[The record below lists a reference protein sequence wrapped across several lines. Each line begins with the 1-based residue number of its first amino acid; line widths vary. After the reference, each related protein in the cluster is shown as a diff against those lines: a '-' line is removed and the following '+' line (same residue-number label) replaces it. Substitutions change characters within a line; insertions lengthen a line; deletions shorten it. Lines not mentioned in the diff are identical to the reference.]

1 MKTNSNKMKIKFT
14 RLTKLCT
21 FVQIQ
26 KKIQDMKFNFKTSYI
41 VIAVVVLIVLLLF
54 GGRMFLIIEAGER
67 GVIFR
72 PYTSGLDKENIYGEG
87 FHIVAPWNEMY
98 VYNVREQQRDE
109 TMDVLDKNGL
119 SVNVDVTVR
128 FNPTFE
134 KIGFLHEQF
143 GINFINVLVIPEVR
157 SSVRQ
162 VAGRY
167 TAEEIYSTKRAEVEQ
182 TIKDETRK
190 VLGENYIA
198 MKALLIRSI
207 NLPDQIRGAI
217 ESKLKQEQEALAYEF
232 RLQREESEAER
243 RRIEAEGIA
252 AFNRIIN
259 ASLTDKILQQ
269 RGIEA
274 TIELATSANSKV
286 VVIGSGKDGLPL
298 ILGNN

>member
-1 MKTNSNKMKIKFT
+1 
-14 RLTKLCT
+14 
-21 FVQIQ
+21 
-26 KKIQDMKFNFKTSYI
+26 
-41 VIAVVVLIVLLLF
+41 
-54 GGRMFLIIEAGER
+54 
-67 GVIFR
+67 
-72 PYTSGLDKENIYGEG
+72 
-87 FHIVAPWNEMY
+87 MY

-119 SVNVDVTVR
+119 SLNVDVTVR
-128 FNPTFE
+128 FNPTFDQ
-134 KIGFLHEQF
+134 IGFLHQQF

-167 TAEEIYSTKRAEVEQ
+167 SAEEIYSTKRAEVEQ

-207 NLPDQIRGAI
+207 NLPEKIKNEI
-217 ESKLKQEQEALAYEF
+217 ETKLKEEQAALAYDFTLKKE
-232 RLQREESEAER
+232 QSEAER

-252 AFNRIIN
+252 NYNRIIN
-259 ASLTDKILQQ
+259 LSLTEKILQQ

-274 TIELATSANSKV
+274 TIQLAESPNSKV